1 MFRAIL
7 RNINL
12 LNVLLFSTAII
23 FAFHILFP
31 IFNVKLKYTL
41 PNAKKDTKA
50 QEEKIVKEF
59 QIPSIEEYVKI
70 ADENLFHPERK
81 IPVEK
86 PVEQPLPK
94 PEFVLYGTLITD
106 DLQLAYIEDLK
117 APFTTPGRG
126 KRQASLRKGDK
137 LSGFTLKEIEAEK
150 IVMVRGEESIVVRL
164 NDPLRPK
171 SRETVQITTVASTP
185 QVQTS
190 TPVTAPSQVQ
200 TAPSKK
206 ESPLSVQQQRQIK
219 NPEAE
224 QRVRPDIKNL
234 KIPEVKRPSGNRRG
248 GALLFGNQP

>member
-1 MFRAIL
+1 MFRTL
-7 RNINL
+7 LKNINL
-12 LNVLLFSTAII
+12 LNMLLFSAVII
-23 FAFHILFP
+23 FAFYILFP
-31 IFNVKLKYTL
+31 LYNVRLKYAL
-41 PNAKKDTKA
+41 PTARKDTKA
-50 QEEKIVKEF
+50 QEEKIIKEF

-171 SRETVQITTVASTP
+171 SRETVQTTVASTP

-190 TPVTAPSQVQ
+190 TPATAPSQVQ

-206 ESPLSVQQQRQIK
+206 DSPLAVQQQRQIK
-219 NPEAE
+219 NSEAE

-234 KIPEVKRPSGNRRG
+234 KIPEVKRPSSNRRG